1 MRQAVC
7 RIAAIGVVAAFA
19 VIVSTSARGAD
30 EASPHWQAGAAAVV
44 ITPEEPTWMA
54 GYASRDKPSEGKF
67 QDLFAKAL
75 ALEDSQGTPLVIVTL
90 DLIGIPRALREELE
104 NEVREKYQLPPAGLL
119 INASHTHSGPVV
131 RAERS
136 AVYHL
141 TPEQGEQIQKYVAGL
156 KEKLV
161 DVMGAALDDLGPA
174 TLGYSR
180 ARAGLAM
187 NRRLPTDR
195 GYRNSPY
202 PDGPV
207 DHDVPVLRVE
217 RPDGTLRAVLFGY
230 ACHSTTLGLYEFCG
244 DYGGYAQEY
253 LEEIYPD
260 AVAMFMAGCGGDQNP
275 YPRGTLERAQQH
287 GRTLATAV
295 EAALLPQPVPLAGP
309 LGVAIEAVALEFAS
323 IPSREEL
330 TGLAESS
337 NRFAQRRGTL
347 LLEELDEKGHLR
359 ESYPYLVQVV
369 QFGPDLTL
377 VALGGEVVVDYSL
390 RLKREFAGRAVWVA
404 GYSNDVFAYV
414 PSKRVLAEGGY
425 EADGAVLYT
434 TLSGPFAPSLEDRI
448 VGKVHE
454 MAEKLLAE
462 LPRDDAQR

>member
-1 MRQAVC
+1 MMKKTIGLVAVL
-7 RIAAIGVVAAFA
+7 ASA
-19 VIVSTSARGAD
+19 VLTPAGGAD
-30 EASPHWQAGAAAVV
+30 QAAPNWKAGAAAVV
-44 ITPEEPTWMA
+44 ITPDGPTWMA

-75 ALEDSQGTPLVIVTL
+75 AVQDSHGTRLVIVTL

-104 NEVREKYQLPPAGLL
+104 NEIREKYQLPPAGLL

-131 RAERS
+131 RAEKS
-136 AVYHL
+136 AIYHL
-141 TPEQGEQIQKYVAGL
+141 TPEQGEQVTKYVAGL
-156 KEKLV
+156 REKLV
-161 DVMGAALDDLGPA
+161 ALVGEALNDLGPA
-174 TLGYSR
+174 RLGYSR
-180 ARAGLAM
+180 ARAGFAM
-187 NRRLPTDR
+187 NRRLPTEK

-244 DYGGYAQEY
+244 DYGGYAQQY
-253 LEEIYPD
+253 LQEIYPD

-295 EAALLPQPVPLAGP
+295 EAAMLPEPVPLPGP
-309 LGVAIEAVALEFAS
+309 LGVALEPVALEFTS
-323 IPSREEL
+323 MPSREEL
-330 TGLAESS
+330 TELAGSS
-337 NRFAQRRGTL
+337 NRFAERRGTL
-347 LLEELDEKGHLR
+347 LLEELDEKGKLR
-359 ESYPYLVQVV
+359 DSYPYLVQVV

-377 VALGGEVVVDYSL
+377 VALGGEAVVDYSL
-390 RLKREFAGRAVWVA
+390 RLKRELAGRAVWVA

-434 TLSGPFAPSLEDRI
+434 TLPGPFAPSLEDRI

-454 MAEKLLAE
+454 LTEKLLEE
-462 LPRDDAQR
+462 LPGVDE

>member
-1 MRQAVC
+1 MKKTIGLIAVLL
-7 RIAAIGVVAAFA
+7 AAVL
-19 VIVSTSARGAD
+19 TPARGAD
-30 EASPHWQAGAAAVV
+30 QAAPNWKAGAAAVV
-44 ITPEEPTWMA
+44 ITPDGPTWMA

-75 ALEDSQGTPLVIVTL
+75 ALQDSRGTRLVIVTV
-90 DLIGIPRALREELE
+90 DLISIPRAFREELE

-131 RAERS
+131 RAEKS
-136 AVYHL
+136 AIYHL
-141 TPEQGEQIQKYVAGL
+141 TPEQGEQVKKYVAGL

-161 DVMGAALDDLGPA
+161 ALVGAALNDLGPA

-180 ARAGLAM
+180 AQAGFAM
-187 NRRLPTDR
+187 NRRLPTEK

-253 LEEIYPD
+253 LEETYPD

-275 YPRGTLERAQQH
+275 YPRGTLELAQRH

-295 EAALLPQPVPLAGP
+295 EAAMLPKPVPLAGP
-309 LGVAIEAVALEFAS
+309 LGVAIEPVALEFTS

-330 TGLAESS
+330 TELANAS
-337 NRFAQRRGTL
+337 NRFAERRGTL
-347 LLEELDEKGHLR
+347 LLEELDEKGKLR
-359 ESYPYLVQVV
+359 DSYPYLVQVV
-369 QFGPDLTL
+369 QFGADLTL

-390 RLKREFAGRAVWVA
+390 RLKRELAGRAVWVA

-434 TLSGPFAPSLEDRI
+434 TLPGPFAPSLEDRI

-454 MAEKLLAE
+454 MVEKLQPE
-462 LPRDDAQR
+462 LQRADEQR

>member
-1 MRQAVC
+1 MTKSVRQAGT
-7 RIAAIGVVAAFA
+7 IGLVAVLVTA
-19 VIVSTSARGAD
+19 VLAPARGAD
-30 EASPHWQAGAAAVV
+30 QAAPNWKAGAAAVV
-44 ITPEEPTWMA
+44 ITPDGPTWMA
-54 GYASRDKPSEGKF
+54 GYASRNKPSEGKF

-75 ALEDSQGTPLVIVTL
+75 AVEDSRGTRLVIVTM
-90 DLIGIPRALREELE
+90 DLISVPRALREALE
-104 NEVREKYQLPPAGLL
+104 NEVREKYQLAPAGLL
-119 INASHTHSGPVV
+119 INVSHTHSGPVV
-131 RAERS
+131 RAEKS
-136 AVYHL
+136 AIYHL
-141 TPEQGEQIQKYVAGL
+141 TPEQGEQVKKYVTGL
-156 KEKLV
+156 KTKLV
-161 DVMGAALDDLGPA
+161 ALVGAALDDLGPA

-180 ARAGLAM
+180 ARAGFAI
-187 NRRLPTDR
+187 NRRLPTDK

-207 DHDVPVLRVE
+207 DHDVPILRVE
-217 RPDGTLRAVLFGY
+217 RPDGTLRALLFGY

-244 DYGGYAQEY
+244 DYGGYAQQY
-253 LEEIYPD
+253 LEEIYPG

-295 EAALLPQPVPLAGP
+295 EAAMLPKPVPLAGP
-309 LGVAIEAVALEFAS
+309 LGVAIEPVALEFAP
-323 IPSREEL
+323 IPTREEL
-330 TGLAESS
+330 TELAGSS

-347 LLEELDEKGHLR
+347 LLEELDEKGRLR
-359 ESYPYLVQVV
+359 DSYPYLVQIV

-390 RLKREFAGRAVWVA
+390 RLKRELPGRAVWVA

-425 EADGAVLYT
+425 EAGGAVLYT
-434 TLSGPFAPSLEDRI
+434 TLPGPFAPSVEDRI

-454 MAEKLLAE
+454 LTEKLLAE
-462 LPRDDAQR
+462 LPRVDE

>member
-1 MRQAVC
+1 MTKTVRQAGT
-7 RIAAIGVVAAFA
+7 IGLVAVLAVVAF
-19 VIVSTSARGAD
+19 TPARGGDKA
-30 EASPHWQAGAAAVV
+30 APNWKAGAAAVV
-44 ITPEEPTWMA
+44 ITPDGPTWMA

-75 ALEDSQGTPLVIVTL
+75 ALQDVQGTQLVIVTV

-104 NEVREKYQLPPAGLL
+104 AEVQQKYQLPPAGLL

-131 RAERS
+131 RAEHS
-136 AVYHL
+136 AIYHL
-141 TPEQGEQIQKYVAGL
+141 TPEQGEQVKKFVTDL
-156 KEKLV
+156 KTKLV
-161 DVMGAALDDLGPA
+161 ALVGAALDDLGPA

-180 ARAGLAM
+180 ARAGFAM
-187 NRRLPTDR
+187 NRRLPTEK

-207 DHDVPVLRVE
+207 DHDVPILRID
-217 RPDGTLRAVLFGY
+217 RPDGTLRALLFGY

-244 DYGGYAQEY
+244 DYGGYAQQY
-253 LEEIYPD
+253 LEEIYPG

-295 EAALLPQPVPLAGP
+295 EAGMLPKPIPLVGP
-309 LGVAIEAVALEFAS
+309 LGTAIEPVALDFAS
-323 IPSREEL
+323 TPSREEL
-330 TGLAESS
+330 TELAGSS
-337 NRFAQRRGTL
+337 NRFAKRRGAL
-347 LLEELDEKGHLR
+347 LLEELDEKGKLR
-359 ESYPYLVQVV
+359 DSYPYLVQVV

-377 VALGGEVVVDYSL
+377 VALGGEAVVDYSL
-390 RLKREFAGRAVWVA
+390 RLKRELPGRAVWVA

-434 TLSGPFAPSLEDRI
+434 TLPGPFAPSVEDRI

-454 MAEKLLAE
+454 MTDKLQPKSQHADE
-462 LPRDDAQR
+462 QP